1 MAPFVEVFPASEL
14 PLRSQ
19 INTRGKARKDFQGD
33 LKACELL
40 EMWQYDC
47 EVEKPVTRESVTR
60 CWPVERLFRR
70 CKDRRGT
77 FMIET
82 TAWEGKKAKSI

>member
-1 MAPFVEVFPASEL
+1 
-14 PLRSQ
+14 
-19 INTRGKARKDFQGD
+19 
-33 LKACELL
+33 
-40 EMWQYDC
+40 MWQYDC